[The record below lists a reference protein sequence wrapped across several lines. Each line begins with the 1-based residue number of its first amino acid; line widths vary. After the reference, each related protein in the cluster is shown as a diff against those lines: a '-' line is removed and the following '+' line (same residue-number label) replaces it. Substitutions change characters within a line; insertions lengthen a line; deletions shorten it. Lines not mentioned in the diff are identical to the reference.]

1 MARGKKSGSAA
12 KRPALRLVNVAV
24 AAAIRNA
31 LTYSVPEGL
40 EVRSGQRVHVP
51 LGTRRATGVVIEPV
65 ASLAPGIKVREI
77 LRALDPEPAL
87 TPELV
92 TLGLWIAEYYLAPV
106 GEVFRAML
114 PLRAETRRAQIVRIS
129 EAGKRRLA
137 ELDSSLL
144 DESRQGVEAAL
155 LRTVAEQGEIPRDRL
170 QRKFAASPE
179 AMKHACDEKWLDV
192 SETEL
197 ARGER
202 KVLSV
207 RLASGPVPELPRRLS
222 PAARRILE
230 ALGEQGAS
238 RVHRTLLKSARA
250 TLADLKKLGAV
261 GLLELGEA
269 RPARP
274 EAPDGKAASASGTPE
289 LHLLTP
295 AQEAALADLSAR
307 LEKGEFSAALLHG
320 VTASGKTEIYLRL
333 IARCLERGRAAM
345 MLVPEIALTPSAE
358 AQFLERFGG
367 RVALLH
373 SGLSEAD
380 RHREWQRARRGE
392 ARVILGTRS
401 AVFAPVAD
409 LGLVIVDEE
418 HDASYKQQE
427 TPRYHGRDVA
437 VVRARLEKALIV
449 LGSATPSLESSLN
462 AREGKYQLLKLE
474 ERVAGRQLAS
484 VEIVDMREEFRETL
498 SNVPI
503 SRRLQEEIKAQLD
516 ARAQTMILLNRRGY
530 AWFILCRS
538 CGQSP
543 RCVNCSI
550 SLTYHR
556 REHRQVCHYCGYSAP
571 VPTRCPSCG
580 SEYLHFVGEGTEKL
594 EDKFAELFPGA
605 RVGRLDR
612 DVARRPEQF
621 ARILGEFRRGKID
634 ILVGT
639 QMIAK
644 GHDFPGVTLVGV
656 VSVDVGL
663 SLPDFRS
670 AERTFQLLTQAAGR
684 SGRGDAPGRVL
695 VQTFYPEHYAVR
707 MAAEQNYD
715 AFYSKEI
722 RFRRVMHYPPVTA
735 LANVVAQDVTLERAA
750 RVAGL
755 IGKFLESQDG
765 DSRALKILGPSPAPL
780 AKIKGRHRIQFLLK
794 SASRARLNQVLR
806 RLMDYCDEQGIP
818 PRSVMIDVDPVSIM

>member
-12 KRPALRLVNVAV
+12 KRPPLRLVNVAV
-24 AAAIRNA
+24 AAAIRSA
-31 LTYSVPEGL
+31 LTYSVPEAL
-40 EVRSGQRVHVP
+40 EVRPGQRVQVP
-51 LGTRRATGVVIEPV
+51 LGMRRAAGVVVEPV

-92 TLGLWIAEYYLAPV
+92 TLGLWISEYYLAPV

-137 ELDSSLL
+137 DLDSSLL
-144 DESRQGVEAAL
+144 DESRQSAEAKL
-155 LRTVAEQGEIPRDRL
+155 LRFVASEGEVALDHLRR
-170 QRKFAASPE
+170 QFAVTPQAVE
-179 AMKHACDEKWLDV
+179 RALAARWLDATEV
-192 SETEL
+192 EL

-207 RLASGPVPELPRRLS
+207 RLASGPVPEPPHKLS

-230 ALGEQGAS
+230 ALEEQGAS
-238 RVHRTLLKSARA
+238 RDHRALLKSARA
-250 TLADLKKLGAV
+250 SLGELKKLGAA

-269 RPARP
+269 RGATVASPTG
-274 EAPDGKAASASGTPE
+274 EITSAPRTPE

-307 LEKGEFSAALLHG
+307 LEKGEFAAALLHG

-345 MLVPEIALTPSAE
+345 MLVPEIALTPSVE

-367 RVALLH
+367 RVAVLH
-373 SGLSEAD
+373 SGLSEAE
-380 RHREWQRARRGE
+380 RHREWRRARRGE

-401 AVFAPVAD
+401 AVFAPVTD

-462 AREGKYQLLKLE
+462 AREGKYHLLKLE

-503 SRRLQEEIKAQLD
+503 SRRLQGEIQAQLD
-516 ARAQTMILLNRRGY
+516 ARAQTIILLNRRGY

-556 REHRQVCHYCGYSAP
+556 REHRQICHYCGYSAP

-580 SEYLHFVGEGTEKL
+580 SEHLHFVGEGTEKM

-605 RVGRLDR
+605 RVARLDR

-621 ARILGEFRRGKID
+621 AKILGEFRQGKID

-735 LANVVAQDVTLERAA
+735 LANVVAHDVTLERAA
-750 RVAGL
+750 RVAQAV
-755 IGKFLESQDG
+755 GKFLESQDG

-806 RLMDYCDEQGIP
+806 RLMDYCDQQGIP

>member
-1 MARGKKSGSAA
+1 
-12 KRPALRLVNVAV
+12 V
-24 AAAIRNA
+24 
-31 LTYSVPEGL
+31 
-40 EVRSGQRVHVP
+40 
-51 LGTRRATGVVIEPV
+51 
-65 ASLAPGIKVREI
+65 
-77 LRALDPEPAL
+77 
-87 TPELV
+87 
-92 TLGLWIAEYYLAPV
+92 
-106 GEVFRAML
+106 
-114 PLRAETRRAQIVRIS
+114 
-129 EAGKRRLA
+129 
-137 ELDSSLL
+137 
-144 DESRQGVEAAL
+144 
-155 LRTVAEQGEIPRDRL
+155 
-170 QRKFAASPE
+170 
-179 AMKHACDEKWLDV
+179 
-192 SETEL
+192 
-197 ARGER
+197 
-202 KVLSV
+202 
-207 RLASGPVPELPRRLS
+207 
-222 PAARRILE
+222 
-230 ALGEQGAS
+230 
-238 RVHRTLLKSARA
+238 
-250 TLADLKKLGAV
+250 
-261 GLLELGEA
+261 
-269 RPARP
+269 
-274 EAPDGKAASASGTPE
+274 
-289 LHLLTP
+289 
-295 AQEAALADLSAR
+295 
-307 LEKGEFSAALLHG
+307 
-320 VTASGKTEIYLRL
+320 
-333 IARCLERGRAAM
+333 
-345 MLVPEIALTPSAE
+345 
-358 AQFLERFGG
+358 
-367 RVALLH
+367 LH
-373 SGLSEAD
+373 SGLSETD

-401 AVFAPVAD
+401 AVFAPATD
-409 LGLVIVDEE
+409 LGLIIVDEE

-437 VVRARLEKALIV
+437 VVRARLERALIL

-484 VEIVDMREEFRETL
+484 VEVVDMREEFRETL

-556 REHRQVCHYCGYSAP
+556 REHRQICHYCGYSAP

-594 EDKFAELFPGA
+594 EDKFAEMFPGA
-605 RVGRLDR
+605 RVERLDR
-612 DVARRPEQF
+612 DVARRPEQY

-750 RVAGL
+750 RVAQVVA
-755 IGKFLESQDG
+755 KFLESQDG

-806 RLMDYCDEQGIP
+806 HLMDYCDQQSIP

>member
-1 MARGKKSGSAA
+1 M
-12 KRPALRLVNVAV
+12 NVAV
-24 AAAIRNA
+24 AAAIRSV

-40 EVRSGQRVHVP
+40 DVRPGQRVQVP
-51 LGTRRATGVVIEPV
+51 LGTRRATGVVVEPV
-65 ASLAPGIKVREI
+65 ASLAPGIKAREV

-114 PLRAETRRAQIVRIS
+114 PLRAETRRAHTLRLS
-129 EAGKRRLA
+129 EAGRRRLA

-144 DESRQGVEAAL
+144 DEPRQGAEAAL
-155 LRTVAEQGEIPRDRL
+155 LRYVAGQGEVPREHL

-179 AMKHACDEKWLDV
+179 AIQHSFNEKWLDIW
-192 SETEL
+192 ETEL

-207 RLASGPVPELPRRLS
+207 RLAAGPVPERPAKLS

-230 ALGEQGAS
+230 ALGEQGAA
-238 RVHRTLLKSARA
+238 RDHRALLKSARA
-250 TLADLKKLGAV
+250 SLGDLKKLGTA
-261 GLLELGEA
+261 GLLELSEA
-269 RPARP
+269 RTAS
-274 EAPDGKAASASGTPE
+274 AASLTGDVGSAPRTPE
-289 LHLLTP
+289 LHLLPP

-307 LEKGEFSAALLHG
+307 LEKGEFAAALLHG

-333 IARCLERGRAAM
+333 ISRCLERGRAAM
-345 MLVPEIALTPSAE
+345 MLVPEIALTPSVE
-358 AQFLERFGG
+358 AQFLQRFGG
-367 RVALLH
+367 RVAVLH
-373 SGLSEAD
+373 SGLSETD

-401 AVFAPVAD
+401 AVFAPATD
-409 LGLVIVDEE
+409 LGLIIVDEE

-498 SNVPI
+498 SSVPI
-503 SRRLQEEIKAQLD
+503 SRQLQEEIKAQLD

-550 SLTYHR
+550 SLSHCR
-556 REHRQVCHYCGYSAP
+556 
-571 VPTRCPSCG
+571 PS
-580 SEYLHFVGEGTEKL
+580 T
-594 EDKFAELFPGA
+594 
-605 RVGRLDR
+605 
-612 DVARRPEQF
+612 
-621 ARILGEFRRGKID
+621 
-634 ILVGT
+634 
-639 QMIAK
+639 
-644 GHDFPGVTLVGV
+644 
-656 VSVDVGL
+656 
-663 SLPDFRS
+663 
-670 AERTFQLLTQAAGR
+670 
-684 SGRGDAPGRVL
+684 
-695 VQTFYPEHYAVR
+695 
-707 MAAEQNYD
+707 
-715 AFYSKEI
+715 
-722 RFRRVMHYPPVTA
+722 
-735 LANVVAQDVTLERAA
+735 
-750 RVAGL
+750 
-755 IGKFLESQDG
+755 
-765 DSRALKILGPSPAPL
+765 PS
-780 AKIKGRHRIQFLLK
+780 I
-794 SASRARLNQVLR
+794 
-806 RLMDYCDEQGIP
+806 CWW
-818 PRSVMIDVDPVSIM
+818 